1 METKTRKIIKLLA
14 IIVAWVLCSIV
25 PPMITIESPI
35 KIAIKAIILVIPMW
49 IFGRDSS
56 NRLLRMVWGF
66 CDGSMSKI
74 GAGGVE
80 DAIFGILGFVL
91 GLFALGAI
99 SAIWSICIFFIT
111 LYQLIA
117 DAVNEAADRNA
128 EEENIATAAEES
140 SLKNDKEDEKQ
151 CDGALTDNKV
161 IYID

>member
-1 METKTRKIIKLLA
+1 METKTRKIIKLIA
-14 IIVAWVLCSIV
+14 IIVTWVLCSIV
-25 PPMITIESPI
+25 PPMITIEPPI
-35 KIAIKAIILVIPMW
+35 KIMIKAVILVIPMW

-80 DAIFGILGFVL
+80 DAIFGLIGFVL

-99 SAIWSICIFFIT
+99 SAIWSICVFFMT

-117 DAVNEAADRNA
+117 DAVNEAANRNA
-128 EEENIATAAEES
+128 EEQNSVGANEES
-140 SLKNDKEDEKQ
+140 DKEDGKQ
-151 CDGALTDNKV
+151 CAGALNDDNV
-161 IYID
+161 INID

>member
-25 PPMITIESPI
+25 PPMITIEPPI
-35 KIAIKAIILVIPMW
+35 KIMIKAVILVIPMW

-56 NRLLRMVWGF
+56 NRLLRIVWGF

-74 GAGGVE
+74 GAGGIE
-80 DAIFGILGFVL
+80 DAIFGLIGFIL

-99 SAIWSICIFFIT
+99 SAIWSICVFFIT

-117 DAVNEAADRNA
+117 DAVNEAAVRNA
-128 EEENIATAAEES
+128 EEENSVGANEES
-140 SLKNDKEDEKQ
+140 DKEDGKQ
-151 CDGALTDNKV
+151 CAGALNDDNV
-161 IYID
+161 INID

>member
-1 METKTRKIIKLLA
+1 METKTRKIIKLIA
-14 IIVAWVLCSIV
+14 IVVAWVLCSIV
-25 PPMITIESPI
+25 PPMITIEPPI

-99 SAIWSICIFFIT
+99 SAIWSICIFFMT

-128 EEENIATAAEES
+128 EGQNSVGANEES
-140 SLKNDKEDEKQ
+140 DKEDGKQ
-151 CDGALTDNKV
+151 CAGALNDDKV

>member
-25 PPMITIESPI
+25 PPMITIEPPI
-35 KIAIKAIILVIPMW
+35 KIMIKAVILVIPMW

-56 NRLLRMVWGF
+56 NRLLRIVWGF

-74 GAGGVE
+74 GAGGIE
-80 DAIFGILGFVL
+80 DAIFGLIGFIL

-99 SAIWSICIFFIT
+99 SAIWSICVFFIT

-128 EEENIATAAEES
+128 EEQNSVGANEES
-140 SLKNDKEDEKQ
+140 DKEDGKQ
-151 CDGALTDNKV
+151 CAGALNEDNV
-161 IYID
+161 INID

>member
-25 PPMITIESPI
+25 PPMITIEPPI
-35 KIAIKAIILVIPMW
+35 KIMIKAVILVIPMW

-74 GAGGVE
+74 GAGVE
-80 DAIFGILGFVL
+80 DAIFGLIGFVL
-91 GLFALGAI
+91 GLLALGAI
-99 SAIWSICIFFIT
+99 SAIWSICVFFIT

-128 EEENIATAAEES
+128 EEQNSVVANEES
-140 SLKNDKEDEKQ
+140 DKEDGKQ
-151 CDGALTDNKV
+151 CAGALNDDNV
-161 IYID
+161 INID